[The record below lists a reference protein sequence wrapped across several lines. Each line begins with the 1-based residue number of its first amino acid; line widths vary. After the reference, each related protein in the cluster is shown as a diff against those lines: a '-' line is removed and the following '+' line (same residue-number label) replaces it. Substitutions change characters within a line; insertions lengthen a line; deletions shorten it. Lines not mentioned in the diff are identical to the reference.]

1 MVIME
6 VSSVNPNEYDGP
18 MPSTVAEFP
27 RAERLR
33 FAPEQPAEPAPDP
46 RASSAYV
53 AALSAALDMLA
64 ARLLG
69 LIATVAACLVWGWT
83 VYDPEP
89 IRTYAAVGYSV
100 TVLLP
105 IILLYWRRG

>member
-1 MVIME
+1 MVTME

-69 LIATVAACLVWGWT
+69 LVATVAACGLWCVA
-83 VYDPEP
+83 VYEP
-89 IRTYAAVGYSV
+89 HLMRTYAALGFSL

-105 IILLYWRRG
+105 IIVLYFKRG